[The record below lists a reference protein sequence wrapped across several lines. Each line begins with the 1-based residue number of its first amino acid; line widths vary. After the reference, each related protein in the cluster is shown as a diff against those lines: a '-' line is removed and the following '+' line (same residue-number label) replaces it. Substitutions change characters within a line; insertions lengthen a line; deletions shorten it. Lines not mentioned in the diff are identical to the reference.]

1 MESEGSRSEDI
12 GRTKTG
18 SNLSE
23 ESLGSSTSSSVLN
36 SWTIL
41 PVAKEKDDGL
51 EAKNEEVTD
60 LRPSSRADKQKNESR
75 CNRPAAEDP
84 QADDISDGISIISD
98 CESTDRISPN
108 LFLREPLL
116 GDLGF
121 GDLPTSPLELIAPIS
136 TGQQLKE
143 YPEREPQP
151 VEQQQQDFKSVVRSK
166 LELQLPPLVQN
177 GLTAFFYVASTLAIL
192 AFVGKLRNPEWQVL
206 GEEKPLIEL
215 ERRVGELE
223 LQNNLLRAEID
234 IMSKKLQ
241 YLASGQDAT
250 MQRQGA
256 GRAKGKT
263 FKAWP
268 GNGDSVQPVDI
279 TKADLKQPFQCADGQ
294 FVEIAGM
301 CLENKQHLD
310 SLTDEIGNAVND
322 VLQQSGAFHKFEK
335 VTEKL
340 GNFAGAE
347 DTESVDPKGFH
358 AKNNNGPQTVTS
370 HGQSSKLADGS
381 KERYRPKY
389 KQEYS
394 SKDRKQRRPNED
406 PDDRSRKDDHS
417 KEHGKKKYY
426 DQSSNNRGRYNKNTK
441 KSNEEHSNENSKER
455 NPNNDNDSGS
465 GEWHER
471 MMLQRGN
478 ARHKHQKRNNNN
490 WYIERGESRE
500 QMRSGETQR

>member
-1 MESEGSRSEDI
+1 METEGSSSEDN
-12 GRTKTG
+12 GLTKTR

-23 ESLGSSTSSSVLN
+23 ESLGSSSSSSVLN

-41 PVAKEKDDGL
+41 PVVKEKDDGV
-51 EAKNEEVTD
+51 EKIEELTD
-60 LRPSSRADKQKNESR
+60 LRPNSRADKQKNER
-75 CNRPAAEDP
+75 CNRPAADDP

-121 GDLPTSPLELIAPIS
+121 SDLPTSPVELIAPIN
-136 TGQQLKE
+136 TGQLKE
-143 YPEREPQP
+143 YPERQQ
-151 VEQQQQDFKSVVRSK
+151 EQEQEDPKTIVRSK
-166 LELQLPPLVQN
+166 FELQLPPLVQN
-177 GLTAFFYVASTLAIL
+177 GLTAFFYVAATLAIL
-192 AFVGKLRNPEWQVL
+192 AFLGKLRNPEWQVL
-206 GEEKPLIEL
+206 GEEKPLVEL

-234 IMSKKLQ
+234 IMSKKIQ
-241 YLASGQDAT
+241 YLGSGQDT

-256 GRAKGKT
+256 GRSKGKT

-268 GNGDSVQPVDI
+268 GNGDSVKPVDI
-279 TKADLKQPFQCADGQ
+279 TKDDLKQPFQCADGQ

-310 SLTDEIGNAVND
+310 SLTDEIGDAVND

-340 GNFAGAE
+340 GTFADDDNE
-347 DTESVDPKGFH
+347 NV
-358 AKNNNGPQTVTS
+358 NNDPQTATS
-370 HGQSSKLADGS
+370 HGQSSKLADGM

-394 SKDRKQRRPNED
+394 SNERKQRRPD
-406 PDDRSRKDDHS
+406 QDHSRRSRNDHDHS
-417 KEHGKKKYY
+417 KEYGKKKYY
-426 DQSSNNRGRYNKNTK
+426 DQSSNRGRHNK
-441 KSNEEHSNENSKER
+441 KSNENSNENSKER
-455 NPNNDNDSGS
+455 GDPNDSGS

-471 MMLQRGN
+471 MMQQREN
-478 ARHKHQKRNNNN
+478 ARHKHAQKRNNNN
-490 WYIERGESRE
+490 WYIERGDSRE
-500 QMRSGETQR
+500 KMRSGETKR

>member
-1 MESEGSRSEDI
+1 METEGSRSEDI
-12 GRTKTG
+12 GPAKTG
-18 SNLSE
+18 PTLSE
-23 ESLGSSTSSSVLN
+23 ESLGSSSSSSVLN

-41 PVAKEKDDGL
+41 PVVKEKDDGL
-51 EAKNEEVTD
+51 EKTEELAD
-60 LRPSSRADKQKNESR
+60 LRPSSRADKQKIER
-75 CNRPAAEDP
+75 CNRVAAEDP

-108 LFLREPLL
+108 LFMREPLL

-121 GDLPTSPLELIAPIS
+121 GDLPTSSVELIAPIPIS

-143 YPEREPQP
+143 YPERDEVQ
-151 VEQQQQDFKSVVRSK
+151 VQESTNIVRSK
-166 LELQLPPLVQN
+166 FELELPPLVQN
-177 GLTAFFYVASTLAIL
+177 GLTAFFYVAATLSIL

-206 GEEKPLIEL
+206 GEDKPLVEL

-241 YLASGQDAT
+241 YLLGSGQDG

-268 GNGDSVQPVDI
+268 GNGDNVSPVDI
-279 TKADLKQPFQCADGQ
+279 TKADLKQPFQCPDGR

-301 CLENKQHLD
+301 CVENKQHLD
-310 SLTDEIGNAVND
+310 ELTDEIGSVVND

-335 VTEKL
+335 ITEKL
-340 GNFAGAE
+340 GSFAG
-347 DTESVDPKGFH
+347 DESENVDAKAGPRAGNYQPKMD
-358 AKNNNGPQTVTS
+358 GPETVTS

-381 KERYRPKY
+381 KDRFRPKQY
-389 KQEYS
+389 KQEQQS
-394 SKDRKQRRPNED
+394 SHERKHRRQEQD
-406 PDDRSRKDDHS
+406 HSHS
-417 KEHGKKKYY
+417 KEHAKKKYY
-426 DQSSNNRGRYNKNTK
+426 DQSSNNRGRYNK
-441 KSNEEHSNENSKER
+441 KSNEHSNENSKER
-455 NPNNDNDSGS
+455 DPQNDSGS

-471 MMLQRGN
+471 MMQQREN
-478 ARHKHQKRNNNN
+478 ARHKHAQKRNNNN
-490 WYIERGESRE
+490 WYIERGDGRE